1 MTRFRITKDQLDGY
15 TSFLDELEYILATL
29 HTLNPRRDTELD
41 ELRLFM
47 VHIERIQTLNQIKH
61 DSSRWQYLPYYTKIA
76 QSNLLGTIRSTKFV
90 QYKDFSL
97 RNFILQHIQLE
108 EFPVKSQT
116 IELPDH
122 VELKRFWVP
131 EELILKERQDTIY
144 EADWLK

>member
-1 MTRFRITKDQLDGY
+1 MTRFRITKDQLEWY
-15 TSFLDELEYILATL
+15 TAFLDELEYILATL
-29 HTLNPRRDTELD
+29 HTLSPRRDTELD
-41 ELRLFM
+41 DLRLFM

-61 DSSRWQYLPYYTKIA
+61 DSSRWNHLPYYTRIA

-108 EFPVKSQT
+108 EFLVKSQY
-116 IELPDH
+116 IELPSH
-122 VELKRFWVP
+122 VELKQFWVP

-144 EADWLK
+144 EADWL

>member
-1 MTRFRITKDQLDGY
+1 MKRFRITKDQLDGY
-15 TSFLDELEYILATL
+15 IAFLDTLEYILDTL
-29 HTLNPRRDTELD
+29 YTLSPRRDTELE

-61 DSSRWQYLPYYTKIA
+61 DSSRWNHLSYYANIP
-76 QSNLLGTIRSTKFV
+76 QSKLLGTIRSTKFV
-90 QYKDFSL
+90 QYQDFSL
-97 RNFILQHIQLE
+97 INFILQHIQLDN
-108 EFPVKSQT
+108 FPVHSQT

-144 EADWLK
+144 KTDWL

>member
-1 MTRFRITKDQLDGY
+1 MTRFRITKDQLDWY

-47 VHIERIQTLNQIKH
+47 IHIERIQTLNQIKH
-61 DSSRWQYLPYYTKIA
+61 DSSRWNHLPYYTKIA

-97 RNFILQHIQLE
+97 RNFILQHINID
-108 EFPVKSQT
+108 EFPVRSQY
-116 IELPDH
+116 IDLPDH
-122 VELKRFWVP
+122 VDLKRFWVP

-144 EADWLK
+144 EADWL